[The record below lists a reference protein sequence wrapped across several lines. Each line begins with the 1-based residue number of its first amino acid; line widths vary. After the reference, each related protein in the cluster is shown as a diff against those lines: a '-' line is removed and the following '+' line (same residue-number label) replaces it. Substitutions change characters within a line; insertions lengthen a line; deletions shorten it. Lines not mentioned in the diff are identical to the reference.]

1 MMRDGFIAGTGI
13 VESPDPLVR
22 DMPLVQTTRE
32 ARIDRAM
39 SVSFGFGGSCAA
51 VVFRNV

>member
-1 MMRDGFIAGTGI
+1 
-13 VESPDPLVR
+13 
-22 DMPLVQTTRE
+22 MPLVQTTRE